1 MKPKK
6 LIRAKMTDL
15 FANNE
20 IEIVKDKDELNK
32 LYSLKIQEELQE
44 IQNSNYKDIAE
55 FGDLISVTMSFAVAN
70 DFEPQEI
77 LKQIKDKD
85 AAKGLYYNIALT
97 NLNPSNLS
105 NDLYFCQNKK
115 LFIVTNVEAGW
126 SCIRGVFKANNE
138 KEVYQHLA
146 ADEQERTM
154 EEIERTYVVHEQS
167 QITEL

>member
-6 LIRAKMTDL
+6 LIRVKMTEL

-20 IEIVKDKDELNK
+20 IETVEDKNELNK

-44 IQNSNYKDIAE
+44 IKNSNYKDIAE
-55 FGDLISVTMSFAVAN
+55 FGDLISVVMSFAVVN
-70 DFEPQEI
+70 GFEPQEI
-77 LKQIKDKD
+77 LQQIKDKN

-97 NLNPSNLS
+97 NLNPSNSS
-105 NDLYFCQNKK
+105 NDLYFSQNKK
-115 LFIVTNVEAGW
+115 LFVVTNVEAGW
-126 SCIRGVFKANNE
+126 SCVRGVFRANDE
-138 KEVYQHLA
+138 KEVYQHL

-154 EEIERTYVVHEQS
+154 EEIKRTHVVHEQH